1 MRRGQFLD
9 SRFRRYVYWWGIG
22 PVRAQSLSSHPHEAA
37 LSISLRK
44 ILLGKPLAT
53 SQAIHTRLPKRLAL
67 AVFSSDALSSTAYAT
82 EEVLRVLMLYAVSGA
97 AVPAL
102 GLAWPIGLAIAALLV
117 IVALSYRQT
126 IFAYPGGASAY
137 LVSKDNLGTTP
148 SLVAAASLLMDYI
161 LTVAVSI
168 SAGIA
173 AVISAVPALHRYVV
187 PLCLLAIAFVT
198 VANLRGSKESG
209 AVFAVPTY
217 GFIFS
222 MLLMIAVGL
231 FRLMTGGAPPAP
243 EGAFTVAAAADDM
256 LREHGASELGAVTF
270 FVILRAFTSGCT
282 ALTGIEAISDGIP
295 AFKKPEAKNAAT
307 TLMIMVAILT
317 TMFLGMTYIAREF
330 HIPALPE
337 HAPGYETVISQIGK
351 RVFVGG
357 MGWYYWLLMAFSASI
372 LIVAANTAYQDFP
385 RLASLLAKDRFL
397 PRQLGDLGDRLVFG
411 NGILILAFFASVLV
425 VAFSGSVS
433 SLLPLYAVGVFTS
446 FTLSQASM
454 VRKWL
459 RDRGPG
465 WQASMLMNL
474 FGALATGVVLV
485 VIAITKFNAGQPIE
499 WLPRL
504 PFGTAEDGTPGTVI
518 HYGAWLVIALVPLLV
533 MLFRKINGHYRDVAR
548 YLRSTEFPLL
558 STGDRVHHTVLVLV
572 PGLHRGIFPAL
583 EYAQSLSPAAR
594 AVHIEVDPTNTP
606 TLKEL
611 WEQHVEDMP
620 LVILESP
627 FRNLREPIVEYV
639 RQVTDERDDDAVTIV
654 IPELVATRKWWHPL
668 LHNTSAAAIRR
679 ALGQYPGVVVTSF
692 RYFAGSEE
700 EEARRPGGEAGPGAS
715 AASEA
720 REA

>member
-1 MRRGQFLD
+1 
-9 SRFRRYVYWWGIG
+9 
-22 PVRAQSLSSHPHEAA
+22 

-44 ILLGKPLAT
+44 FLLGKPLAT

-82 EEVLRVLMLYAVSGA
+82 EEILRVLMVFSVAGA
-97 AVPAL
+97 ASPAL
-102 GLAWPIGLAIAALLV
+102 GLAWPIALAIGALLV

-126 IFAYPGGASAY
+126 IFAYPNGASAY
-137 LVSKDNLGTTP
+137 LVSKDNLGTTA

-161 LTVAVSI
+161 LTVSVSV

-173 AVISAVPALHRYVV
+173 AVISALPGLQPFVV
-187 PLCLLAIAFVT
+187 PLCLLAIAFIT
-198 VANLRGSKESG
+198 VANLRGTKESG

-217 GFIFS
+217 GFVFS
-222 MLLMIAVGL
+222 MLLMIGVGL
-231 FRLMTGGAPPAP
+231 FKLLTSGVPPAP
-243 EGAFTVAAAADDM
+243 ETAVSVAQ
-256 LREHGASELGAVTF
+256 ASEELMKKNGMTALGAVTP

-295 AFKKPEAKNAAT
+295 AFKKPEARNAAV
-307 TLMIMVAILT
+307 TLVIMVAILT
-317 TMFLGMTYIAREF
+317 TMFLGMTYLARAF
-330 HIPALPE
+330 YVPAIPE
-337 HAPGYETVISQIGK
+337 TMRGYETVISQIGK
-351 RVFVGG
+351 RVFTGG
-357 MGWYYWLLMAFSASI
+357 FSWYYWVLMLFSATI

-385 RLASLLAKDRFL
+385 RLASLLARDSFL
-397 PRQLGDLGDRLVFG
+397 PRQLGDLGDRLVFN
-411 NGILILAFFASVLV
+411 NGILVLAVFAAGLV

-465 WQASMLMNL
+465 WQVSMLMNL
-474 FGALATGVVLV
+474 AGALATGVVLV
-485 VIAITKFNAGQPIE
+485 VIAITKFNAGEPIT

-504 PFGTAEDGTPGTVI
+504 PFGEAEDGTPGTVL

-533 MLFRKINGHYRDVAR
+533 CMFHKIRGHYQDVAR
-548 YLRSTEFPLL
+548 YLRSAEFPRL
-558 STGDRVHHTVLVLV
+558 SAAGRLHHTVLVLV

-583 EYAQSLSPAAR
+583 EYAQSLSREAR

-611 WEQHVEDMP
+611 WEQYVEDMP

-627 FRNLREPIVEYV
+627 YRNLREPIVEYV
-639 RQVTDERDDDAVTIV
+639 EQVQEERDDDEVTIV
-654 IPELVATRKWWHPL
+654 IPELVATRRWWHPL
-668 LHNTSAAAIRR
+668 LHNSSANAIRR
-679 ALGQYPGVVVTSF
+679 ALGARPGVVVTSF
-692 RYFAGSEE
+692 RYFADEE
-700 EEARRPGGEAGPGAS
+700 EIAPHRK
-715 AASEA
+715 AAQP
-720 REA
+720 